1 MDKNKQNRIEIELSE
16 EIAQGT
22 YSNLAII
29 SHSPN
34 EFILDFVR
42 VVPGS
47 PKAKVKSRIL
57 LSPERAQSLMLA
69 LQDNLSKFET
79 SFGKIKKIGS
89 SGSIM
94 PINFGGGPQA

>member
-16 EIAQGT
+16 EIAQGI

-29 SHSPN
+29 SHSQS

-47 PKAKVKSRIL
+47 PKARVKSRIL
-57 LSPERAQSLMLA
+57 LTPERAQSLMAA
-69 LQDNLSKFET
+69 LQDNLSKFENA
-79 SFGKIKKIGS
+79 FGKIKKVGTS
-89 SGSIM
+89 SPIM